1 MKKHFENKK
10 FVMASELSGYGLK
23 EILKKYYVEKG
34 YEILDVGTTDP
45 EKPVSYYDAG
55 AKAAQAVRDGT
66 AEFGIVICGTGM
78 GVCMA
83 ANRIPGIY
91 CSICE
96 SIHTV
101 KLARQINN
109 ANVLALGANIVAP
122 ELAKIMADTFIETDF
137 LDGFP
142 VNEHSGLIEAVENL
156 EKIEKAAYT
165 KYYA

>member
-1 MKKHFENKK
+1 MEKHFKEKR

-23 EILKKYYVEKG
+23 EILKKYFEDKG

-45 EKPVSYYDAG
+45 ENPVSYYEAG
-55 AKAAQAVRDGT
+55 SKAAEAVRDGK
-66 AEFGIVICGTGM
+66 AEFGIVVCGTGM

-91 CSICE
+91 CTIVE
-96 SIHTV
+96 SIHTA

-122 ELAKIMADTFIETDF
+122 ELAKLMADAFIETDF
-137 LDGFP
+137 CDGFP
-142 VNEHSGLIEAVENL
+142 ESEHAGLVEAIESL

-165 KYYA
+165 KYYG

>member
-23 EILKKYYVEKG
+23 EILKKYYSGKG
-34 YEILDVGTTDP
+34 YEIIDVGTTDP
-45 EKPVSYYDAG
+45 ENPVSYYDAG
-55 AKAAQAVRDGT
+55 AKAAEAVRDGA

-96 SIHTV
+96 SIHTA

-122 ELAKIMADTFIETDF
+122 ELAKAMADTFIETDF
-137 LDGFP
+137 MEGFP
-142 VNEHSGLIEAVENL
+142 ASVHDGLVEAIERLGE
-156 EKIEKAAYT
+156 IERTAYT